1 MDAAADQ
8 KGKLEGEGRHKRQDS
23 QAGPKAEGRRQ
34 KATVTGKGQDR
45 RQGFPTRRR

>member
-23 QAGPKAEGRRQ
+23 QAGVKGRRQ

-45 RQGFPTRRR
+45 RQGFSTLRR